1 MIDRRSRWQVRIA
14 IIGVFIIGVLAG
26 ALTLDIYRKPA
37 SSDFREVRRGDEG
50 RRGGRFEQVINQL
63 NLTQEQRSQVD
74 TIFEDA
80 RTQVA
85 ELRKESEPRF
95 SEVRKM
101 TDERLKKVLTEE
113 QWQQFEKMMS
123 ESRGRGRRGRRGP
136 H

>member
-1 MIDRRSRWQVRIA
+1 MTRSPGGRSRIA
-14 IIGVFIIGVLAG
+14 IIGVFIIGFLAG

-37 SSDFREVRRGDEG
+37 STDFRDGRRGGEV

-63 NLTQEQRSQVD
+63 NLTPEQRTQVD
-74 TIFEDA
+74 QIFEDA
-80 RTQVA
+80 RTRVS
-85 ELRKESEPRF
+85 ELRKESEPGF
-95 SEVRKM
+95 NDVRRM

-123 ESRGRGRRGRRGP
+123 ESRGRGRRGRKGP